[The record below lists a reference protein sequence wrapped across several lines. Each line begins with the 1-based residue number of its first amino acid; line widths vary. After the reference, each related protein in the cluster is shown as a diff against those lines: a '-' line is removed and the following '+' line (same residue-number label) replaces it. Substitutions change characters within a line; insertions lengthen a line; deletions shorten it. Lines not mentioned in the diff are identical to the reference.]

1 MCERESVCVCVLV
14 IFSPSCGLLRSTWM
28 KEYADSLERVCTCVQ
43 ESVCMCVHMQEYARV
58 RMYVYYLKICAN
70 MSLSLSHT
78 LTS

>member
-1 MCERESVCVCVLV
+1 
-14 IFSPSCGLLRSTWM
+14 M

-78 LTS
+78 HTS